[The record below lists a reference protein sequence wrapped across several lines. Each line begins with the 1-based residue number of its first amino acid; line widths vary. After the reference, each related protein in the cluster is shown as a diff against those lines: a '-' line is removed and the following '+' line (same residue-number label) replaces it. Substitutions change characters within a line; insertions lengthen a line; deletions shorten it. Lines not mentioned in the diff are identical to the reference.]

1 MAFSLI
7 YITAANIDEARRI
20 ARTIVE
26 KRLVACANIVPR
38 IESFYWWQG
47 KICED
52 EEVLIFAKT
61 EMRLVKEVLSEVKG
75 LHSYEVPAILSFDIS
90 EGNPDFL
97 DWIAQEVK

>member
-20 ARTIVE
+20 ARTLVR

-61 EMRLVKEVLSEVKG
+61 KTRLVKEVISEVKKV
-75 LHSYEVPAILSFDIS
+75 HSYEVPATLSFDIS